1 MSDDYEPKRNPA
13 AGAALG
19 AMSAAKNKKLMMVIG
34 GILIAI
40 GIAGMVFIG
49 SQVKAIIN
57 SGQWGN
63 VPANGFWYQMV
74 DYAFL
79 FTMIAGFVLVLYAQ
93 VSLQREG
100 AKRREAEDERR
111 RRQADAAGAA

>member
-19 AMSAAKNKKLMMVIG
+19 AISAAKNKKLMTIVG
-34 GILIAI
+34 GILIAV
-40 GIAGMVFIG
+40 GIAGMVFVG

-74 DYAFL
+74 DYVFL
-79 FTMIAGFVLVLYAQ
+79 FIMIAGLVLVLYAQ
-93 VSLQREG
+93 VSLQRES

-111 RRQADAAGAA
+111 HTDATGAA